1 LVAGGAVRGGR
12 FYGTYPVLETGGPWD
27 VGGGRIIPT
36 TSADQY
42 AATLASWFGV
52 PDQDLAKVAPSINNF
67 SARNLG
73 FMV

>member
-1 LVAGGAVRGGR
+1 LIEIGAAQ
-12 FYGTYPVLETGGPWD
+12 D
-27 VGGGRIIPT
+27 VGAGRLIPT

-52 PDQDLAKVAPSINNF
+52 QDSDLGKIAPSLANF
-67 SARNLG
+67 TQRNLG